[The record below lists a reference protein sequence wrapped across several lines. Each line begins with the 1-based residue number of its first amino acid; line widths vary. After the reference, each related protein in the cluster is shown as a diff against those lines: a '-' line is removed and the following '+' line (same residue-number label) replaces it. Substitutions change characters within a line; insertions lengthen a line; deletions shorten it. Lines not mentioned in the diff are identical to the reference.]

1 MGKSSGNG
9 RGTRDHTVERARP
22 WTNFCHIRIFQINT
36 LDGLFIEESG
46 WSISSLAGCLSFLP
60 FFFPRLRMSVCVSFY
75 LLETEEEL
83 PLRGGGDATD
93 VTCLCQKS
101 DPRSREKSRE
111 TRVLPEICFI
121 WKQRENPSIIAETR
135 LIGIAAG
142 AAPEAADLRG
152 QKVSLFTPFRPPK
165 KQKGVHHL
173 PHPYELLT
181 CGTRRGGV
189 RSSHIFIHQTLGNSS
204 AATRSRLFHQR
215 REEVAHP
222 PTVDN
227 NVNKRI
233 SGRWGVKCLAR
244 YLLCGLACAWR
255 WLHGKYL
262 FAAFI
267 FAAN

>member
-1 MGKSSGNG
+1 
-9 RGTRDHTVERARP
+9 
-22 WTNFCHIRIFQINT
+22 
-36 LDGLFIEESG
+36 
-46 WSISSLAGCLSFLP
+46 
-60 FFFPRLRMSVCVSFY
+60 MSVFICLKQKRSCP
-75 LLETEEEL
+75 E
-83 PLRGGGDATD
+83 GGGDATD

-165 KQKGVHHL
+165 KQKGGHHL
-173 PHPYELLT
+173 PHPHELLT

-215 REEVAHP
+215 REEAAHP

-233 SGRWGVKCLAR
+233 SGR
-244 YLLCGLACAWR
+244 
-255 WLHGKYL
+255 
-262 FAAFI
+262 
-267 FAAN
+267 